1 MLQILEAIH
10 CRNPAPETRA
20 GLAGIGPGD
29 PGRPLVVVGDAGQ
42 LPLGLGLV
50 LLGLVNEAEE
60 AITTHADYAG
70 ELVEVVV
77 SKVVLPYHLEN
88 TIRDASQLSFPCA
101 DSAYLGPGLGTLRH
115 GSETVAG
122 QGTQKID
129 SSIYFLEL
137 NLSLNVK
144 KK

>member
-1 MLQILEAIH
+1 MSCLLKYLNQHLE
-10 CRNPAPETRA
+10 
-20 GLAGIGPGD
+20 
-29 PGRPLVVVGDAGQ
+29 
-42 LPLGLGLV
+42 
-50 LLGLVNEAEE
+50 
-60 AITTHADYAG
+60 
-70 ELVEVVV
+70 
-77 SKVVLPYHLEN
+77 SKVQAIRNTWVKSCYPIPYHLEN